1 MPETCGGSDEPKAK
15 SFENCSRAQTPSKGS
30 GPEQVAPVSRYQGKA
45 LQPEP
50 RRRRGPGLSR
60 KRLSTLALG
69 LIALLVLGFLPWGR
83 LRRRFLVVDGVR
95 VTGVRYLDAAR
106 VRKRSGIE
114 DGQDLLAL
122 DLARARQLVLME
134 PRIHTAEVR
143 RSGLRGVEIRVD
155 ERVPA
160 LAVQH
165 GEPWEIDTDGV
176 LLEPLQPGVIADVP
190 LLAGPDFSTWSPGS
204 QIQTSEVRR
213 GLAWRAIL
221 SDNTLRLSGQV
232 SEVDV
237 SDPRLTRL
245 VLLSGVRVVGPAW
258 PNGARQL
265 SGLRA
270 TLADLGA
277 KGLTPREVDV
287 RFKDQIVV
295 RGAHPTEPVAAAPA
309 NRES

>member
-1 MPETCGGSDEPKAK
+1 M
-15 SFENCSRAQTPSKGS
+15 R
-30 GPEQVAPVSRYQGKA
+30 VASRYQGKA
-45 LQPEP
+45 LQPE
-50 RRRRGPGLSR
+50 RRRRPTNGVDPG
-60 KRLSTLALG
+60 RLLPFALALVAILG
-69 LIALLVLGFLPWGR
+69 LAFLPWGR
-83 LRRRFLVVDGVR
+83 LRRRYLVVDGVR
-95 VTGVRYLDAAR
+95 VTGVRYLDAGR
-106 VRKRSGIE
+106 VRRRSGLA

-122 DLARARQLVLME
+122 DLARARQLVLLE
-134 PRIHTAEVR
+134 PRIRTAEVR
-143 RSGLRGVEIRVD
+143 RAGLRGIEISVD

-165 GEPWEIDTDGV
+165 GEPWEIDAEGV
-176 LLEPLQPGVIADVP
+176 LLEPLQAGVVADVP
-190 LLAGPDFSTWSPGS
+190 LLAGPDFSQLGAGS

-221 SDNTLRLSGQV
+221 SDNTLRLAGQV

-237 SDPRLTRL
+237 SDTRLTRL
-245 VLLSGVRVVGPAW
+245 VLLDGVRVVAPAW

-270 TLADLGA
+270 TLADLAA
-277 KGLTPREVDV
+277 KGITPREVDV

-295 RGAHPTEPVAAAPA
+295 RGARSTEPAAATSA